1 MTIKIDF
8 EKAYDRVNLDFIH
21 DTMHDVGI
29 LGNIVEFIWHYI
41 SSTSMKVLWNGEAL
55 EDFTPSRGIRQGD
68 LLSPYLFVRC
78 IERLF
83 QLINLVVR
91 QGTWK
96 PISLSRHDSP
106 ISYLAFADD
115 LILFAE
121 ASLEQVMLIKNI
133 MKLFCKIY
141 GQKIN
146 LEKSR
151 MFFFKCDI

>member
-1 MTIKIDF
+1 M
-8 EKAYDRVNLDFIH
+8 
-21 DTMHDVGI
+21 
-29 LGNIVEFIWHYI
+29 
-41 SSTSMKVLWNGEAL
+41 
-55 EDFTPSRGIRQGD
+55 
-68 LLSPYLFVRC
+68 
-78 IERLF
+78 
-83 QLINLVVR
+83 R